1 MEITWGKEWAMGRL
15 LPFCALTFSILP
27 PASFAQSN
35 TRLGFVTAGSD
46 VVSVHELS
54 IPDKARND
62 YNKGV
67 RRLNRKD
74 WSGSIPDFQRAIKA
88 FPGFFEAYDLLG
100 AAQLAMQDWADA
112 EVSFRQA
119 IDLSHGSYGPPHF
132 GLGLI
137 LCIDH
142 KQVADAEAIV
152 RDGLHVDPT
161 DASGHFALAWILYTR
176 ARLTDAENSAREAVR
191 CKPAYAEP
199 YLLLAQI
206 HLRLKSWSDAVEDLD
221 RYLKLD
227 PASARSARMR
237 SVRDQAESLLA
248 RQTTAADSQAIP

>member
-1 MEITWGKEWAMGRL
+1 MTSRL
-15 LPFCALTFSILP
+15 LPFCALTFSVLP
-27 PASFAQSN
+27 IRSFAQSKPG
-35 TRLGFVTAGSD
+35 LGFVNPAGE

-54 IPDKARND
+54 IPGKARSD

-67 RRLNRKD
+67 RLLQQKD

-119 IDLSHGSYGPPHF
+119 IDLSHGTYGPPHF

-142 KQVADAEAIV
+142 KQVADAEAMV
-152 RDGLHVDPT
+152 RDGLDVDPT
-161 DASGHFALAWILYTR
+161 NASGHFALAWILYSR
-176 ARLTDAENSAREAVR
+176 ARLDDAERSAREAVR
-191 CKPAYAEP
+191 CKPTFAEP

-206 HLRLKSWSDAVEDLD
+206 HMKLQSWSAAIQDLD
-221 RYLKLD
+221 GYLKLD
-227 PASARSARMR
+227 PAGPRSPRMR
-237 SVRDQAESLLA
+237 SLRDQAQLLLSSQN
-248 RQTTAADSQAIP
+248 QTATADTQKNQ